1 MYHIRN
7 YKSAFVQLPPPG
19 NKFNHL
25 IAISFNS
32 LLAIWR
38 QWLWATSFCFN
49 PCLYIFLV
57 NNFHKTFF
65 ARHCQYPQ
73 IQNRGMEIIYFIYKF
88 ISILHRKCLL
98 FNKLRE
104 HPSGVDVGSDESGS
118 YVMVYSIEE
127 VSHGHVHM
135 GNGGFQSGILMAR
148 IPISDTRNYCGG
160 W

>member
-1 MYHIRN
+1 
-7 YKSAFVQLPPPG
+7 
-19 NKFNHL
+19 
-25 IAISFNS
+25 
-32 LLAIWR
+32 
-38 QWLWATSFCFN
+38 
-49 PCLYIFLV
+49 
-57 NNFHKTFF
+57 
-65 ARHCQYPQ
+65 
-73 IQNRGMEIIYFIYKF
+73 MEIIYFIYKF

-98 FNKLRE
+98 FSKLRE

-160 W
+160 DKKNKYMGKELGIHRGGHGWGQSKRK